1 VLKTWLLAQWFCF
14 IMNLSREEKLEQLER
29 VVRSQAFHE
38 SESLRS
44 FLSFIVNKFI
54 DGEEDQIKEY
64 TIATDVFGRG
74 KQFNPRIDSVV
85 RVQAGRL
92 RYKLH
97 EYYSTEGKGDR
108 ILIELPKGHYKPVFS
123 YIETSNGAHPEETR
137 IEESPKLAS
146 ESSLAPGVDTIAPS
160 PGKEKLL
167 LLVLSAAVVI
177 LAIST
182 TILFIANQKAST
194 AAAENSAG
202 KLEEVYKEVW
212 GDFFRDSDP
221 PLVVI
226 GNPTIYRLANP
237 MDPYTGDA
245 RTILLKPEQTN
256 ELARAIGKEKF
267 ILNSIRNKSAPR
279 LLLSTDEYTGI
290 GEAIGLHN
298 VTNLMRGSG
307 KTVVLKQSRTASG
320 EDLKNHNA
328 ILLGS
333 IWVNE
338 WTGKQPVKESFVYT
352 DNATIQN
359 LEPQTDEEQEYKPRF
374 NPVSGKLVEDYALIT
389 VKPSISGKS
398 TMMILA
404 GIYSEGTQAAAEFAT
419 SKDYLV
425 TLNQRLQQL
434 FGNQQTPKYY
444 QALLKVTVD
453 NGIPTLISLV
463 AVHRLQTEN

>member
-1 VLKTWLLAQWFCF
+1 
-14 IMNLSREEKLEQLER
+14 MNLSREEKLEQLER

-44 FLSFIVNKFI
+44 FLSFIVNKLI
-54 DGEEDQIKEY
+54 DGEEDHIKEY

-108 ILIELPKGHYKPVFS
+108 ILIELPKGHYKPFFS
-123 YIETSNGAHPEETR
+123 YIEATNGSHQVEDRSEEGQKR
-137 IEESPKLAS
+137 SL
-146 ESSLAPGVDTIAPS
+146 ESSSAIATTLANNSVAPS
-160 PGKEKLL
+160 PRKEKFLL
-167 LLVLSAAVVI
+167 VVLSAAVII
-177 LAIST
+177 LSIT
-182 TILFIANQKAST
+182 TAVLFVAKQKASGET
-194 AAAENSAG
+194 LDSGAG
-202 KLEEVYKEVW
+202 KGEEIYKEVW
-212 GDFFRDSDP
+212 GEFFKDSDP

-237 MDPYTGDA
+237 MDPNTGDE
-245 RTILLKPEQTN
+245 RTIFLKPEQTS
-256 ELARAIGKEKF
+256 ELARIIGKEKF
-267 ILNSIRNKSAPR
+267 LLNSIRNNSTPR

-290 GEAIGLHN
+290 GEAIGLHY
-298 VTNLMRGSG
+298 VTNLMRGGG

-338 WTGKQPVKESFVYT
+338 WTGKQPVKESFTYT
-352 DNATIQN
+352 DSATIQN
-359 LEPQTDEEQEYKPRF
+359 LEPQGDEEQEYRPKF
-374 NPVSGKLVEDYALIT
+374 NPVSGKLIEDYALIT

-419 SKDYLV
+419 SKDYLPA
-425 TLNQRLQQL
+425 LNQRLQQI

-463 AVHRLQTEN
+463 SVHRVETEH